1 MIPDFYD
8 PQNFDRGLVLDALN
22 LMACGHQIR
31 VFSSSAYGISLDG
44 MSIAPVFDF
53 LLHYSYIRPL
63 KPACEEVF
71 ALSYG
76 LTRKGYEFWQE
87 GMRWWC
93 RLSIVQKVKVRLF
106 GRV

>member
-8 PQNFDRGLVLDALN
+8 PQDFDRGFVLDVLN
-22 LMACGHQIR
+22 LMACGRQIR

-44 MSIAPVFDF
+44 MSIAPVFGF
-53 LLHYSYIRPL
+53 LLDHGYIRPL
-63 KPACEEVF
+63 KPACDEVF

-76 LTRKGYEFWQE
+76 LTRKGYAFWQD
-87 GMRWWC
+87 GVRWWR
-93 RLSIVQKVKVRLF
+93 RLSIGQKIRVRLF